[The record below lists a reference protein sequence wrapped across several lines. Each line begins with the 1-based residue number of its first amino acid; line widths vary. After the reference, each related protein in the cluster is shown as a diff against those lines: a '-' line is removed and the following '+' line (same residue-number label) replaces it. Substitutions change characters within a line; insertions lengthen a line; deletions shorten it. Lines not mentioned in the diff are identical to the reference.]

1 MKISRRTWLAVAVA
15 RPGFS
20 QNLTAGKFLVATR
33 RSQDPD
39 FAQSIVLLIYAGREG
54 YLGLM
59 MNRPW
64 DVPISQLF
72 PDLKQSK
79 AKLYE
84 GGPVA
89 VGVRALLRSRS
100 KPEQGEPV
108 LGDVYLISQVRL
120 IEKLLAADTPTSMFR
135 VYAGSVGWS
144 AQQLKDEIAR
154 GLWRLLPGDP
164 AAVFDP
170 NPQTLWSRLSK

>member
-1 MKISRRTWLAVAVA
+1 M
-15 RPGFS
+15 PGFP
-20 QNLTAGKFLVATR
+20 QNLTAGKFLIATR
-33 RSQDPD
+33 RSRDPD

-64 DVPISQLF
+64 DVSASQLF

-89 VGVRALLRSRS
+89 AGVRALLRSRN

-120 IEKLLAADTPTSMFR
+120 IEKLLAANTPTSVFR

-144 AQQLKDEIAR
+144 APQLKDEIAR

-170 NPQTLWSRLSK
+170 KPQTLWSRLSK

>member
-1 MKISRRTWLAVAVA
+1 MKISRRTWLAAAVA
-15 RPGFS
+15 LPGFP
-20 QNLTAGKFLVATR
+20 QNLAAGKFLLATR

-39 FAQSIVLLIYAGREG
+39 FARSIVLLIYTGREG

-64 DVPISQLF
+64 DVPVSQLF

-84 GGPVA
+84 GGPIA
-89 VGVRALLRSRS
+89 AGVRALLRSRS

-108 LGDVYLISQVRL
+108 LRDVYLISQVKL
-120 IEKLLAADTPTSMFR
+120 IEKLLAAGTPASVFR

-144 AQQLKDEIAR
+144 PQQLKDEVAR
-154 GLWRLLPGDP
+154 GLWRLLPGEP